1 MLENSL
7 GLRFPTD
14 ATSTS
19 RTNSL
24 GIIHNT
30 ERAADELG
38 GEIDRRTTQESERD
52 CVYDDTSLRHGRVLE
67 FTWVVSQFR
76 GTKKTAEMD
85 HNVLVLK
92 SALLCKLHFIL
103 ISMAAARLD
112 GDSQGGT

>member
-24 GIIHNT
+24 GIVHNT
-30 ERAADELG
+30 ERAANELS
-38 GEIDRRTTQESERD
+38 GEIDRRSSQESERD
-52 CVYDDTSLRHGRVLE
+52 CVYDDTSPRHGRVLE
-67 FTWVVSQFR
+67 LTWVVSQFR
-76 GTKKTAEMD
+76 GTEKTAKMD
-85 HNVLVLK
+85 DVLVLK

-103 ISMAAARLD
+103 ISMAAARFD
-112 GDSQGGT
+112 GDSQRGT